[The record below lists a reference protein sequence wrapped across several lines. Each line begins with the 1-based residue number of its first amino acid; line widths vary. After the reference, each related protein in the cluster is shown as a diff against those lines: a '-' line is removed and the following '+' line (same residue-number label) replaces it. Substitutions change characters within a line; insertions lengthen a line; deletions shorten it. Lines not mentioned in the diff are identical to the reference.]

1 MNSAEGKGPKQVKR
15 SWPLGQFV
23 TIYGNGNNAYVY
35 SNYQTG
41 NSVNNTGTVAPANPA
56 PVAYPTAFSG
66 GQVGNM
72 VTSGIV
78 KYTSP
83 GSVNPGLNLSPGL
96 NNNLDIS
103 PICSPGSI
111 ESLQD
116 IQAVTAVLNP
126 EPGFTGT
133 AKIWL
138 QGTFDRYTPNAYFTS
153 VPSLYASQ
161 NWSTI
166 ASTVISGS
174 GFGAT
179 LISVPIV
186 DGIFYPAYR
195 LVASGGTGI
204 IDWVLPGMFIDL
216 SAMQVGQEATWV
228 NGGIGQPNIADSDVL
243 TISGGSVT
251 GYNEIAT
258 PFENIKAN
266 HNFIG

>member
-23 TIYGNGNNAYVY
+23 TIYGNGGTGYA
-35 SNYQTG
+35 QTPYYNQSLNSTMSG
-41 NSVNNTGTVAPANPA
+41 NVVNLAPTP
-56 PVAYPTAFSG
+56 YPTAFSG
-66 GQVGNM
+66 GQVGNLI
-72 VTSGIV
+72 TSGAV
-78 KYTSP
+78 AYANP
-83 GSVNPGLNLSPGL
+83 GSVNPGLNLKPSV
-96 NNNLDIS
+96 NNNLDVS
-103 PICSPGSI
+103 PICSPGSM
-111 ESLQD
+111 ETLQD
-116 IQAVTAVLNP
+116 LQALTVVLNP

-133 AKIWL
+133 AKVWL
-138 QGTFDRYTPNAYFTS
+138 QGTFDRFTPNAYYTS
-153 VPSLYASQ
+153 VSGLYASQ

-174 GFGAT
+174 GFGAA

-216 SAMQVGQEATWV
+216 TAQQVGQEAIWA
-228 NGGIGQPNIADSDVL
+228 NGNLGQLNIQDNDVI
-243 TISGGSVT
+243 TISGGAVNSYT
-251 GYNEIAT
+251 KNGS
-258 PFENIKAN
+258 PLENIKAN